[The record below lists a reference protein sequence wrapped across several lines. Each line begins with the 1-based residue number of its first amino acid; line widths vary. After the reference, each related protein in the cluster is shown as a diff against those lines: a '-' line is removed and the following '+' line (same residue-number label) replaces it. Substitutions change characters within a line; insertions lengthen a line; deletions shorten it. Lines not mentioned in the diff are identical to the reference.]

1 MGWKR
6 KRTRRGL
13 MMYSVLAGMAGAAG
27 VIWMTRGQGSMR
39 GAELMEK
46 AKTFMQKPNLSQTLL
61 ELGTEWSDELEEVVR
76 ENRKSKAESN
86 HEDSDMG
93 KMIQEVLDDEQ
104 SES

>member
-1 MGWKR
+1 MEKKTDKKRIDDVFGFGRYGWSCR
-6 KRTRRGL
+6 SH
-13 MMYSVLAGMAGAAG
+13 MDDS
-27 VIWMTRGQGSMR
+27 WPSSMR